1 MNVLNWVGVGFQ
13 LLGSLAVA
21 LGLYDT
27 LKAFRQRGGQW
38 HFQDR
43 LSVWWNAIRKHVLRK
58 QPKPN
63 RGVAIS
69 TLPRP
74 SGAAAGYSPIR
85 LPDITTDP
93 AAFATQVEASLNH
106 LLGRAVAAVAA
117 TEQEGRK
124 REAAIETVRAVIERS
139 NSALDEQIQ
148 EVEVG
153 GLRLEAIGLLF
164 VVIGT
169 ILSAVP

>member
-13 LLGSLAVA
+13 LLGSVAVA

-43 LSVWWNAIRKHVLRK
+43 LSVWWNGIRTHVLRK

-63 RGVAIS
+63 QGVIRS
-69 TLPRP
+69 MLPGL
-74 SGAAAGYSPIR
+74 SQAAAGYSPIR

-93 AAFATQVEASLNH
+93 ATFATQVEASLND
-106 LLGRAVAAVAA
+106 LRGRAMTAVVA
-117 TEQEGRK
+117 TEQEARK
-124 REAAIETVRAVIERS
+124 REAAIGTVRAVIETS
-139 NSALDEQIQ
+139 NSALDKQIQ

-169 ILSAVP
+169 ILSAIP